1 MHFVQVREKLFMKFN
16 NNHWYICC
24 PIISGNSKVYS
35 TFQRASR
42 KSAPFHP
49 LSILSTEMPQPQPR
63 HRCGQVWY
71 WALPPPEG
79 FLVGPYRQGPVRFR
93 RGTPGHRIH
102 MKPEAQQILCL
113 TLDLQQLWQESLL
126 HMSGGKPLRLA
137 DSTAGRPSGMMPGW
151 SGNIGDTEKMRT
163 WWAMFVIF
171 VSCSHSMT
179 LTSHAGKL
187 MITSRPIKG

>member
-1 MHFVQVREKLFMKFN
+1 MTDTFV
-16 NNHWYICC
+16 
-24 PIISGNSKVYS
+24 
-35 TFQRASR
+35 SR

-63 HRCGQVWY
+63 HRRGQVWY
-71 WALPPPEG
+71 WALPPLEG

-93 RGTPGHRIH
+93 RGTRGHRKH

-151 SGNIGDTEKMRT
+151 SGDIGVHGKMRT

-171 VSCSHSMT
+171 VSCSHSNYDLDIACWQT
-179 LTSHAGKL
+179 DDY
-187 MITSRPIKG
+187 IKANQR